1 MSQINENDSLSRV
14 QIQIPMK
21 KKKEKKRIRGFRKSY
36 KRLSNNP
43 VYMPALRILKRDIR
57 RKYADMMNNVLN
69 SDDRK
74 LIWNFF
80 RDFSTPMIQT
90 VHNTFNDDLRTLYP
104 TVISGL
110 EQTVNIFCKNFI
122 VMPDIVFRIMNVKI
136 CKRSDSSGS
145 RIIALTTKRGTLLY
159 SMKKRNLLETSEMMT
174 TEAIEGPNADELL
187 TPLQTPINYSM
198 KDVII
203 FNLDHEHRFVSIDI
217 EPITQ

>member
-90 VHNTFNDDLRTLYP
+90 VHNTFNDDLRST
-104 TVISGL
+104 
-110 EQTVNIFCKNFI
+110 
-122 VMPDIVFRIMNVKI
+122 
-136 CKRSDSSGS
+136 
-145 RIIALTTKRGTLLY
+145 
-159 SMKKRNLLETSEMMT
+159 
-174 TEAIEGPNADELL
+174 
-187 TPLQTPINYSM
+187 
-198 KDVII
+198 
-203 FNLDHEHRFVSIDI
+203 
-217 EPITQ
+217 